1 MDLKDA
7 IRTYIGE
14 ELLEDETPIGD
25 DENLLADGMVD
36 SIGMLRLIGFIE
48 ASYGVRVPLEDITI
62 ENFRTI
68 ESLDGYLRN
77 VAGVTDHEVD
87 DA

>member
-1 MDLKDA
+1 LQLKEA

-14 ELLEDETPIGD
+14 ELLEDDAPIGD

-48 ASYGVRVPLEDITI
+48 ASYGVQVPLEDITI
-62 ENFRTI
+62 ENFRSI
-68 ESLDGYLRN
+68 EALSGYLTN
-77 VAGVTDHEVD
+77 VAGVADEMHD